1 MARRPVPL
9 LVLAAIALLIVGGVG
24 WLFYQGTASGLLG
37 RKGHLQQVT
46 SLPVGAD
53 GVSELFDLTLRSSTG
68 GVVRAM
74 LRVPRGGSPPY
85 PGVVLV
91 GGMELGRRV
100 AALRGLDAIA
110 RYAVIVSPDYP
121 IQVDAR
127 ALAGLGLLAAGP
139 RLRAAA
145 LDLVA
150 QVSLQV
156 DYLLSR
162 RDVARDRVFLVGSSF
177 GAPAVVIA
185 GGIDPR
191 PAAVIALYGGGHVGS
206 LVSHVLTLG
215 RDGISP
221 WQASLAG
228 HGLALLLLPLEPTR
242 YAGRIAPR
250 PLLMVN
256 GARDTLI
263 PRANADALYAAAR
276 EPKDILWMASEHV
289 HPDEAELIGAV
300 SGWIAAWLAKRGLLP
315 PEAALDASL
324 DCSRRP
330 RVSSGRVASR
340 AGEGSGGVGP
350 PRPVPR
356 PQGGDSGEWVTQLER
371 SPALDDGPRP
381 ASRTAC

>member
-1 MARRPVPL
+1 MARRPAPL
-9 LVLAAIALLIVGGVG
+9 LVLGAVALLVAAGVG
-24 WLFYQGTASGLLG
+24 WLFYQGTASGLFH

-46 SLPVGAD
+46 PQAVGAD
-53 GVSELFDLTLRSSTG
+53 GVSELFDLTLKSSTG
-68 GVVRAM
+68 SVVHAM

-110 RYAVIVSPDYP
+110 RSAVIVSPDYP
-121 IQVDAR
+121 IQVDGR
-127 ALAGLGLLAAGP
+127 SLEGLGLLAAGP
-139 RLRAAA
+139 KLRTAA

-185 GGIDPR
+185 GGVDSR
-191 PAAVIALYGGGHVGS
+191 PAAVIALYGGGHIGS
-206 LVSHVLTLG
+206 LVSHVLRLG
-215 RDGISP
+215 RGGISP

-228 HGLALLLLPLEPTR
+228 HGLALLLVPLEPTR
-242 YAGRIAPR
+242 YAGRISPR

-256 GARDTLI
+256 GARDFLI
-263 PRANADALYAAAR
+263 PRANADALYEAAR

-289 HPDEAELIGAV
+289 HPDETELIGAV

-315 PEAALDASL
+315 PEAALDAS
-324 DCSRRP
+324 
-330 RVSSGRVASR
+330 G
-340 AGEGSGGVGP
+340 
-350 PRPVPR
+350 
-356 PQGGDSGEWVTQLER
+356 
-371 SPALDDGPRP
+371 
-381 ASRTAC
+381 